1 MNFSLILFKLS
12 YLNSNFVLTLGYLDP
27 ALSNPALFKYQT
39 KRLNPSTLRP
49 EMERLFV
56 TVTFESVKKK
66 FPNCFHSNENFLE
79 ELFHSSIL
87 FYGFDDEKFEFYREL
102 NY

>member
-56 TVTFESVKKK
+56 TVTFESVKKNSQIVSIQMK
-66 FPNCFHSNENFLE
+66 IFWKSFFIVVFYSTDFTMRNLNF
-79 ELFHSSIL
+79 IV
-87 FYGFDDEKFEFYREL
+87 
-102 NY
+102 N